1 MGTFSAS
8 IAPAKASRCR
18 SLREEHFL
26 YLVEEDGERVAVLR
40 YQDPL
45 GWVWKTATGAGSHA
59 RFRRALGE
67 ALRAVPSKSER
78 ALARERATSHILTG
92 PLPEPSGRC
101 DSPDCHSGLPAGKVS
116 ENV

>member
-1 MGTFSAS
+1 MISDVST
-8 IAPAKASRCR
+8 PTAKASRCR

-26 YLVEEDGERVAVLR
+26 YVVEEDGERVAVLR
-40 YQDPL
+40 YIDPQ
-45 GWVWKTATGAGSHA
+45 GFHWKTIAGAGVA
-59 RFRRALGE
+59 RRFRHSLAQ
-67 ALRAVPSKSER
+67 ALRSVPNKAER